1 MKNGLCRLNLI
12 VYRVDDNYIVKIA
25 DFGMSRDVYE
35 KDYYTTSDV
44 NKPMPIR
51 WMAVESMKEGMYS
64 TKSDVV
70 GTKPV
75 LLIRN
80 SHSSFKILLLF
91 RYSRVMAKTGQNR
104 IRLAG

>member
-70 GTKPV
+70 STK
-75 LLIRN
+75 LIMLVTT
-80 SHSSFKILLLF
+80 SHSSFKITF
-91 RYSRVMAKTGQNR
+91 V
-104 IRLAG
+104 